1 MLWSPFL
8 SQTTRTTIWVRVRNG
23 TPFTNQ
29 MSVSTIQQNDTD
41 WGFQVADATQ
51 NICPS
56 PTAEGPS
63 APTLTLPIHM
73 HTSCIR
79 QAGTRRQTI
88 QMGLSAGPPLWRSSL
103 SCVLFCN
110 VVDKPNEVLMRW
122 KLDHRTGPPSDLA
135 AFWAKGGGGQRVLS
149 RRPRLVQAERNDN
162 AVERAFSSGPCV
174 MHVWPMYDS
183 IESVPTPA

>member
-1 MLWSPFL
+1 MQCTSDFCVLWTVLLVFKTSGMQVGLLL
-8 SQTTRTTIWVRVRNG
+8 SGDHSSQFYQHYWNSLGKLRSNVIDEMAHDAELAYTINDGEHMRSARRTLLGCKNG
-23 TPFTNQ
+23 
-29 MSVSTIQQNDTD
+29 TD

-103 SCVLFCN
+103 SCVFL
-110 VVDKPNEVLMRW
+110 
-122 KLDHRTGPPSDLA
+122 
-135 AFWAKGGGGQRVLS
+135 
-149 RRPRLVQAERNDN
+149 
-162 AVERAFSSGPCV
+162 
-174 MHVWPMYDS
+174 
-183 IESVPTPA
+183 

>member
-1 MLWSPFL
+1 MQHGRRRCNALATGWPTPSTTANICGLLAGPCLGADGIIGSLL
-8 SQTTRTTIWVRVRNG
+8 SSLTKIIKDALRAAWQCYGALWVRVRNG

-29 MSVSTIQQNDTD
+29 MSASTIQQNDTD

-51 NICPS
+51 NICNGVM
-56 PTAEGPS
+56 TAEGPS

-103 SCVLFCN
+103 SCVFF
-110 VVDKPNEVLMRW
+110 V
-122 KLDHRTGPPSDLA
+122 
-135 AFWAKGGGGQRVLS
+135 
-149 RRPRLVQAERNDN
+149 
-162 AVERAFSSGPCV
+162 
-174 MHVWPMYDS
+174 
-183 IESVPTPA
+183 